1 MGVMIKEVYLPG
13 KFLFTDGKDEE
24 IYTKMAIFTYK
35 GEDDP
40 VKHIDN
46 AVGQYTSGHKRHE
59 YNEFIDMNMDNPWV
73 RIVTV
78 DLTKDEM
85 RDNKLKGILEK
96 SLNLH
101 TGSTVDI
108 LLTNLYVL

>member
-1 MGVMIKEVYLPG
+1 MGVMIKEVYLPE
-13 KFLFTDGKDEE
+13 KSVFIDGKDVE

-40 VKHIDN
+40 VEHIDN
-46 AVGQYTSGHKRHE
+46 AVSQYTNGYKRHE

-85 RDNKLKGILEK
+85 RDNKLKGIC
-96 SLNLH
+96 
-101 TGSTVDI
+101 GI
-108 LLTNLYVL
+108 